1 MSGGQIRGE
10 DLVQDSAYKVFENL
24 DKYVSNSIVNV
35 NKLEKAIRDALGS
48 SSLTN
53 STKKG
58 ITAIKNTET
67 AIGNLTNASVRY
79 RQQTRTNI
87 QQLQSLNSTYQQQSR
102 LLIQLRDRYKSLEV
116 KKQLGIK
123 LTQQETREY
132 AKLRQQVISLD
143 SALKRT
149 DAAAGQFGRNVGNYP
164 KGVLNLVR
172 ALRSLAAAFG
182 FTSGIYLFAAALRNS
197 FNRVREFDKSMQ
209 NLAGVLRTSRG
220 EIKDIEAEII
230 KVAGSSIKTSR
241 EVANLAEALATLG
254 LRGEALKDLI
264 KPANDLSIALG
275 TSSEEA
281 AEFLVQNL
289 NAFGDSSKYAAEYA
303 DTIAAIRTQTSLD
316 FQRMRDSFQYL
327 APISRILGKDLAY
340 TGGVIG
346 LLSDN
351 GLKAENAARLLG
363 TAQQKLAKEGKS
375 LTDALNE
382 INKAQSEGATGLEL
396 LSVASNLFGKQAA
409 KVAVILATNQDK
421 IEKYADGIRNA
432 GGALDDLVNEQ
443 LKSLDAQIKILDS
456 TWERLILTIENGEG
470 KYAQFFKGITLGLT
484 GWLEELIEVEEAQSR
499 VFDVIGDYDGTFLD
513 GLKKF
518 TNGAT
523 FGLTN
528 LKTSYDELVESQ
540 REFNR
545 FYNTLGSNT
554 SLGFLKD
561 ELNRLND
568 EIKNNNDLTDE
579 QKKLY
584 FGQIQRVEEL
594 YNSNKKARNE
604 LEAQAYEIVRSTGLF
619 DDFGKKISILSNE
632 ILLDFIR
639 QNKDVAKS
647 LGAINEELEGKDF
660 VSLNS
665 LEKKLKDL
673 RDRFGQV
680 DIESDE
686 FDDLKKEISD
696 LEAYIKKL
704 RDQGGNNLKNFVRGS
719 ILYYEELISEE
730 KKVQRS
736 QATTQE
742 EYLKSQ
748 EKINGY
754 TKEIEKLTGAL
765 EKLNKVELTFFS
777 KGTTIQEAEKLK
789 NEVKEITEALT
800 GTLLNNGNKVEF
812 GFDALDVPNTDEITQ
827 ALQKIAEKYK
837 DITKEA
843 KLSAEQQQ
851 EIFDQLFSTFA
862 NYYGL
867 DLTAFSNL
875 IGGKEVELKDY
886 ANFAKSV
893 SSLVLQTQLTR
904 YDNELNANRE
914 KLDLILNNE
923 KASEEQKI
931 QAQQEYDRKEKEI
944 RIKKARA
951 EKASVLFQ
959 IAIDTAAG
967 IIKAVAASP
976 LTGGLPFTAI
986 VAAIG
991 AAQAAFVLSQPLP
1004 AFFKGKNLMD
1014 DYEGPATWGER
1025 RREVKIG
1032 ADGSV
1037 EVSPNRTT
1045 PTWVKKDDIIT
1056 PSIDDFQRR
1065 MSRPNSEVFKRV
1077 SKSLRHD
1084 TESRSRTILIK
1095 SGNIDTKS
1103 IETAI
1108 LKGFRKAKI
1117 NNTIINK
1124 LPERRVTKY

>member
-1 MSGGQIRGE
+1 MAGGQIRGE

-172 ALRSLAAAFG
+172 GLRSLAAAFG

-209 NLAGVLRTSRG
+209 NLAGVLRTSRS
-220 EIKDIEAEII
+220 EIKDIETEII
-230 KVAGSSIKTSR
+230 KVAGSSVKTSR

-470 KYAQFFKGITLGLT
+470 SYAKFFKGVTLGLT
-484 GWLEELIEVEEAQSR
+484 GWLEELIEIEEAQSK
-499 VFDVIGDYDGTFLD
+499 VFTVTGENKSFFDRIKNLSPYTSLVKTDYE
-513 GLKKF
+513 
-518 TNGAT
+518 
-523 FGLTN
+523 
-528 LKTSYDELVESQ
+528 ELVDLQ

-545 FYNTLGSNT
+545 YFSALGSET
-554 SLGFLKD
+554 SLSFLKD
-561 ELNRLND
+561 EIDSLNN
-568 EIKNNNDLTDE
+568 EIKNNNKLTDE

-584 FGQIQRVEEL
+584 IEQRNRVEDL

-604 LEAQAYEIVRSTGLF
+604 LEAQAYEIVKSTGLF

-673 RDRFGQV
+673 KDRLGEV
-680 DIESDE
+680 DINGDE
-686 FDDLKKEISD
+686 FDLLKAEIREV
-696 LEAYIKKL
+696 EAL
-704 RDQGGNNLKNFVRGS
+704 
-719 ILYYEELISEE
+719 
-730 KKVQRS
+730 
-736 QATTQE
+736 
-742 EYLKSQ
+742 
-748 EKINGY
+748 
-754 TKEIEKLTGAL
+754 IEKLTGRTKKTMKEFYEALEFKDFEILSEQNLGETISFLTELRSQAKIGSEEYINYGVQIAQFTRQL
-765 EKLNKVELTFFS
+765 EKLKSTAQGVTGVLNDLPFIEQEDENLDYDIKVTLDTVGVQALMRKLANDTKTTVEEIQGYWNQLPEEARTFENFQKFAESYIDVQEDIAERTAEIYQGIQDVVTESVNSIFQLQINKLDEQL
-777 KGTTIQEAEKLK
+777 QA
-789 NEVKEITEALT
+789 
-800 GTLLNNGNKVEF
+800 NNDYY
-812 GFDALDVPNTDEITQ
+812 DALLRKEGLTDDQRKQIE
-827 ALQKIAEKYK
+827 LQREQRENQIRERRQKV
-837 DITKEA
+837 
-843 KLSAEQQQ
+843 EQQQ
-851 EIFDQLFSTFA
+851 F
-862 NYYGL
+862 
-867 DLTAFSNL
+867 
-875 IGGKEVELKDY
+875 
-886 ANFAKSV
+886 
-893 SSLVLQTQLTR
+893 
-904 YDNELNANRE
+904 
-914 KLDLILNNE
+914 
-923 KASEEQKI
+923 
-931 QAQQEYDRKEKEI
+931 
-944 RIKKARA
+944 
-951 EKASVLFQ
+951 LFQ
-959 IAIDTAAG
+959 KLAEVAEVTIDMFKAI
-967 IIKAVAASP
+967 
-976 LTGGLPFTAI
+976 
-986 VAAIG
+986 AAIK
-991 AAQAAFVLSQPLP
+991 AQAAILASNPVTAPLAGLALSQIPLVLASSGLAIAGITATAIP

-1056 PSIDDFQRR
+1056 PSIGDFQRR
-1065 MSRPNSEVFKRV
+1065 MSQPNSEVFKRV
-1077 SKSLRHD
+1077 SRSLRHD
-1084 TESRSRTILIK
+1084 TESRSRIIFVK

-1103 IETAI
+1103 IEMAI

>member
-432 GGALDDLVNEQ
+432 
-443 LKSLDAQIKILDS
+443 
-456 TWERLILTIENGEG
+456 
-470 KYAQFFKGITLGLT
+470 
-484 GWLEELIEVEEAQSR
+484 
-499 VFDVIGDYDGTFLD
+499 
-513 GLKKF
+513 
-518 TNGAT
+518 
-523 FGLTN
+523 
-528 LKTSYDELVESQ
+528 
-540 REFNR
+540 
-545 FYNTLGSNT
+545 
-554 SLGFLKD
+554 
-561 ELNRLND
+561 
-568 EIKNNNDLTDE
+568 
-579 QKKLY
+579 
-584 FGQIQRVEEL
+584 
-594 YNSNKKARNE
+594 
-604 LEAQAYEIVRSTGLF
+604 
-619 DDFGKKISILSNE
+619 
-632 ILLDFIR
+632 
-639 QNKDVAKS
+639 
-647 LGAINEELEGKDF
+647 
-660 VSLNS
+660 
-665 LEKKLKDL
+665 
-673 RDRFGQV
+673 
-680 DIESDE
+680 
-686 FDDLKKEISD
+686 
-696 LEAYIKKL
+696 
-704 RDQGGNNLKNFVRGS
+704 
-719 ILYYEELISEE
+719 
-730 KKVQRS
+730 
-736 QATTQE
+736 
-742 EYLKSQ
+742 
-748 EKINGY
+748 
-754 TKEIEKLTGAL
+754 
-765 EKLNKVELTFFS
+765 
-777 KGTTIQEAEKLK
+777 
-789 NEVKEITEALT
+789 
-800 GTLLNNGNKVEF
+800 
-812 GFDALDVPNTDEITQ
+812 
-827 ALQKIAEKYK
+827 
-837 DITKEA
+837 
-843 KLSAEQQQ
+843 
-851 EIFDQLFSTFA
+851 
-862 NYYGL
+862 
-867 DLTAFSNL
+867 
-875 IGGKEVELKDY
+875 
-886 ANFAKSV
+886 
-893 SSLVLQTQLTR
+893 
-904 YDNELNANRE
+904 
-914 KLDLILNNE
+914 
-923 KASEEQKI
+923 
-931 QAQQEYDRKEKEI
+931 
-944 RIKKARA
+944 
-951 EKASVLFQ
+951 
-959 IAIDTAAG
+959 
-967 IIKAVAASP
+967 
-976 LTGGLPFTAI
+976 
-986 VAAIG
+986 
-991 AAQAAFVLSQPLP
+991 
-1004 AFFKGKNLMD
+1004 
-1014 DYEGPATWGER
+1014 
-1025 RREVKIG
+1025 
-1032 ADGSV
+1032 
-1037 EVSPNRTT
+1037 
-1045 PTWVKKDDIIT
+1045 
-1056 PSIDDFQRR
+1056 
-1065 MSRPNSEVFKRV
+1065 
-1077 SKSLRHD
+1077 
-1084 TESRSRTILIK
+1084 
-1095 SGNIDTKS
+1095 
-1103 IETAI
+1103 
-1108 LKGFRKAKI
+1108 
-1117 NNTIINK
+1117 
-1124 LPERRVTKY
+1124 